1 MYYSYL
7 LSSSSIDV
15 AAKNDYCQFD
25 KHMSMVQNGRSRR
38 EKGKKERKDE
48 KNGSERTR
56 ETETERERE
65 RRRKRT
71 KEKEKKCSTSFR
83 LPMLNDQVTFPT
95 N

>member
-25 KHMSMVQNGRSRR
+25 KHMSMVQMEDR
-38 EKGKKERKDE
+38 EKRKERERNGERVCEGEGRERGKKER
-48 KNGSERTR
+48 N
-56 ETETERERE
+56 
-65 RRRKRT
+65 
-71 KEKEKKCSTSFR
+71 KEKKKEEKRSMSFR
-83 LPMLNDQVTFPT
+83 LALSNDQVTFPP